1 MSALK
6 ILTQL
11 ILKDTIKQKNLMLE
25 FTGQAKKG
33 IASLENLPVLR
44 RDAESKASKLL
55 VDARERGI
63 DLSKLSAEQI
73 KKTYNFSKEVRN
85 QKRMMKT
92 ETPKSKDEVSPF
104 MGFKPKIV
112 PKGLSDE
119 VATSQINKLRENLPS
134 MSRNELDQLVKD
146 VINRKAYASFDD
158 AQRKELLKAI
168 EYQTTHKP
176 DFASGGIAR
185 VGFSK
190 GKLAK
195 GFFEFVEGLF
205 IKASNDIR
213 QGKGK
218 WAGLD
223 QKQRMVQ
230 HDNLTKMVTQWQKT
244 KQLPEGAEQYF
255 GVDAKKVFTQMNEKK
270 DDILKNLTHDF
281 KGKPYK
287 DVAQTIEGTV
297 VDERTL
303 IKTKYPGISDDLL
316 DKILIDDNPQRKA
329 DVLSTLDQYLKLR
342 QVGKGEEEAYDIITK
357 SFKKNP
363 TKHASGGIAGE
374 LHLHNGGRARFQDGL
389 SAYQSGQNIIGNP
402 HINWAQVWPSTMS
415 QNIIGNP
422 HINMSN
428 ELWNRTQLDPNDP
441 NWYDDYEHDYG
452 LPLGSQAE
460 RDEAKSNLM
469 QSDIQDEAELT
480 ALWDEFEKLDA
491 ERNKAFESRF
501 GTNVPGTPIV
511 PTGSGDLA
519 AAQKLADSNNQTVS
533 SLGQDGIGKYY
544 LDEDGGKSYYAGL
557 DATTASTPVAE
568 DKSLYDV
575 VSKAASLDEIAALEA
590 AYNQGKNLPTATGII
605 SDARHQTSLSQLRDT
620 IAKNLAFN
628 PDKPGAIS
636 KTVGGIGALG
646 AGVINELGQLV
657 TKPSEAIEDLKSNWQ
672 GVTKIPYGQTP
683 EQTYSSVTANYQ
695 PQQTTEQ
702 IARSSPVMERMA
714 AAKARGYDERM
725 GRTYAENIQAMADPR
740 MRGAKGG
747 LAKILGV

>member
-44 RDAESKASKLL
+44 KDAESKASKLL

-158 AQRKELLKAI
+158 AQRKELLDAI

-287 DVAQTIEGTV
+287 GVAQTVEGTV
-297 VDERTL
+297 VDERTML
-303 IKTKYPGISDDLL
+303 KQKYPGITDDLL
-316 DKILIDDNPQRKA
+316 DQILVDANPQRKA
-329 DVLSTLDQYLKLR
+329 DVMATMDQYMKLR
-342 QVGKGEEEAYDIITK
+342 EVGKSEQEAFNILTK
-357 SFKKNP
+357 DLKKP
-363 TKHASGGIAGE
+363 TKHASGGIVGP
-374 LHLHNGGRARFQDGL
+374 LHLYDGGRAKFDKGGMSRRKFLQLMGGL
-389 SAYQSGQNIIGNP
+389 SALPFVGKFFKAAKPISKAAAPAAEVITKGAGGIPDYAYDLINVVKAKGTKEIMEGIYKRNPPSKKYTYKGVEVVEDGMGNTSVKKEVEGFGVDEAGEGYEGISREVGFDINKGENIVKQGGKGDDAGKVI
-402 HINWAQVWPSTMS
+402 QT
-415 QNIIGNP
+415 
-422 HINMSN
+422 
-428 ELWNRTQLDPNDP
+428 D
-441 NWYDDYEHDYG
+441 DDYFEATVRPDSEGKMKDMEEFISVEDHLD
-452 LPLGSQAE
+452 LKKIA
-460 RDEAKSNLM
+460 DEAK
-469 QSDIQDEAELT
+469 DIT
-480 ALWDEFEKLDA
+480 IK
-491 ERNKAFESRF
+491 KAS
-501 GTNVPGTPIV
+501 
-511 PTGSGDLA
+511 
-519 AAQKLADSNNQTVS
+519 
-533 SLGQDGIGKYY
+533 
-544 LDEDGGKSYYAGL
+544 
-557 DATTASTPVAE
+557 
-568 DKSLYDV
+568 
-575 VSKAASLDEIAALEA
+575 
-590 AYNQGKNLPTATGII
+590 
-605 SDARHQTSLSQLRDT
+605 
-620 IAKNLAFN
+620 
-628 PDKPGAIS
+628 
-636 KTVGGIGALG
+636 
-646 AGVINELGQLV
+646 
-657 TKPSEAIEDLKSNWQ
+657 
-672 GVTKIPYGQTP
+672 
-683 EQTYSSVTANYQ
+683 
-695 PQQTTEQ
+695 
-702 IARSSPVMERMA
+702 
-714 AAKARGYDERM
+714 
-725 GRTYAENIQAMADPR
+725 
-740 MRGAKGG
+740 GG
-747 LAKILGV
+747 LAHVLGV